1 MPSGAGSNRGN
12 WLGASGDSGI
22 EIPSG
27 NTKSSLLSL
36 SSLRLSVEQ
45 WLLDLIIFLCES
57 LVIVPRGSKFS
68 RR

>member
-1 MPSGAGSNRGN
+1 MLSGAGSNRGN

-36 SSLRLSVEQ
+36 SSLKISAE
-45 WLLDLIIFLCES
+45 
-57 LVIVPRGSKFS
+57 
-68 RR
+68 